1 MLGFGFK
8 LLDPRA
14 FLNWHGLLWMGVAT
28 CLSTC
33 IHSTSAQEVSPSKIA
48 TYSRAI
54 AQAQADLD
62 AGRIAEAKQRLD
74 ETDKAQR
81 SFEFDYL
88 HARAERAPADGKP
101 APDLIQKIP
110 KPAVDVRYA
119 ALNATNRQIA
129 YICRDGALRIYD
141 LGAPDAEPKLVK
153 HPQASAV
160 WSGAFSSDG
169 KRCFSGHENGEVLVW
184 DAASWDLQ
192 HTIPVTKALPIREL
206 TAAADGSAFVAEGEK
221 HLELWSLAD
230 EQPKKVT
237 EVGERYNFGEGMAF
251 SPKGDLLATGGMFD
265 ILLHNAETGKPA
277 GLMRH
282 ASYTMGLQFS
292 PDGMF
297 IASAPRGNVN
307 KFLAVF
313 DVARQA
319 EVFNAGPF
327 RDYIVG
333 MAFTPDG
340 RRIAA
345 TGCEKLFRIFDAAT
359 GEIALSL
366 KRPECGSNPGFS
378 ADGRLLG
385 WNEPDGFRFIDLGEL
400 SQ

>member
-1 MLGFGFK
+1 MLGFNSNV
-8 LLDPRA
+8 LDPRA
-14 FLNWHGLLWMGVAT
+14 FSNWPRLLIGVVT

-33 IHSTSAQEVSPSKIA
+33 IHSTTAQEASPSKLA
-48 TYSRAI
+48 AYSRAI

-62 AGRIAEAKQRLD
+62 AGRIAEAKKRLD

-81 SFEFDYL
+81 NFEFDYL
-88 HARAERAPADGKP
+88 WARTQRASADGTA
-101 APDLIQKIP
+101 APDLIQKIA

-129 YICRDGALRIYD
+129 YMCRDGALRVYD
-141 LGAPDAEPKLVK
+141 LSAPDAEPKLVK

-160 WSGAFSSDG
+160 WSGTFSTDG
-169 KRCFSGHENGEVLVW
+169 KTCFSGHENGEVLVW
-184 DAASWDLQ
+184 DAVKWELQ
-192 HTIPVTKALPIREL
+192 HTIPITKALPIREL
-206 TAAADGSAFVAEGEK
+206 TAAPDGSAFVAEGEK

-230 EQPKKVT
+230 KQPKKIT

-265 ILLHNAETGKPA
+265 ILLHDAETGKPA
-277 GLMRH
+277 GSMHH

-292 PDGMF
+292 PDGKF

-313 DVARQA
+313 DVAGQA
-319 EVFNAGPF
+319 GVFNAGPF
-327 RDYIVG
+327 RDYVVG

-345 TGCEKLFRIFDAAT
+345 TGCEKLLRIFDSAT
-359 GEIALSL
+359 GEITLSL
-366 KRPECGSNPGFS
+366 KRPECGSNPGFA
-378 ADGRLLG
+378 ADGRLFG
-385 WNEPDGFRFIDLGEL
+385 WNEPDGFRFIDLGKP
-400 SQ
+400 SG